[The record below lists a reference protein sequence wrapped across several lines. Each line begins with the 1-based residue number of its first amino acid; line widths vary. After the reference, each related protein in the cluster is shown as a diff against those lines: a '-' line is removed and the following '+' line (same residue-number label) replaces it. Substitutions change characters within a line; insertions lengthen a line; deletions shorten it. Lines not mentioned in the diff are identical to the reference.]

1 MYNCYFRLLV
11 TILFCVSIVLLP
23 FSSKSDML
31 TMFFIFLLLAFMRML
46 MSFYFL
52 LKCKLEEEKIWQ
64 KAYSPAEIEAEL
76 NSKKGLGLIL
86 CCGVLVLILALIV
99 NWNEIFRN
107 FYDYV
112 RSFFN

>member
-1 MYNCYFRLLV
+1 
-11 TILFCVSIVLLP
+11 
-23 FSSKSDML
+23 
-31 TMFFIFLLLAFMRML
+31 
-46 MSFYFL
+46 MSFYLL
-52 LKCKLEEEKIWQ
+52 LKCKLEEEKIWK

-112 RSFFN
+112 RSFLN